1 MEAPLR
7 AVWYERTGPA
17 EDVLTAGEQPTPR
30 AGPGQVRVRL
40 AASGVNPADCSR
52 RAGTGNSVMEAP
64 LIIPNSDGA
73 GVVDEI
79 GEGVAADCLGRRVWL
94 YNGQR
99 GGRALG
105 TAAEWI
111 ALDVGLVTA
120 LPDEVSFTAGACL
133 GIPCMTAHCAVF
145 AGGPVAGKTVLVTGG
160 GGAVGNYAVQLAAWA
175 GARVIATASGDKVSD
190 ALSAGAE
197 VVLDHRT
204 QDIRGCIVARTAGKG
219 VDHVVE
225 VDFGGNL
232 SGLPDIVANNG
243 TVAAYASR
251 GDQHPRFPFYELMR
265 KNVGIRLILLNNL
278 DPAMRRRAQADI
290 TRWLHGGPRFH
301 RVVGPFELTATARAH
316 RTVEAGGKRG
326 TVVVTI

>member
-1 MEAPLR
+1 MR

-17 EDVLTAGEQPTPR
+17 EDVLTFGEQPTPR
-30 AGPGQVRVRL
+30 AAPGQVRVRL
-40 AASGVNPADCSR
+40 AASGVNPSDCGR
-52 RAGTGNSVMEAP
+52 RAGAGNVAMEAP
-64 LIIPNSDGA
+64 LVIPNSDGA

-79 GEGVAADCLGRRVWL
+79 GEGVAANWLGRRVWL

-99 GGRALG
+99 GGRAFG

-111 ALDVGLVTA
+111 ALDAGLVTV
-120 LPDEVSFTAGACL
+120 LPDEVSFAAGACL

-175 GARVIATASGDKVSD
+175 GARVIATASGDKAGD
-190 ALSAGAE
+190 ARRAGAE

-204 QDIRGCIVARTAGKG
+204 GDVRACIAAQTAGEG

-251 GDQHPRFPFYELMR
+251 GDPHPRFPFYELMR
-265 KNVGIRLILLNNL
+265 KNVGIHLILLNNL
-278 DPAMRRRAQADI
+278 DLAKRLWAQADI
-290 TRWLHGGPRFH
+290 TRWLHGGPRCH
-301 RVVGPFELTATARAH
+301 RVVGPFGLADTALAH